1 MKNYIVAYDIVCEK
15 RAYRVRKFVYS
26 FALGG
31 QKSVLETPFLNK
43 RDLNRFIKELKPL
56 LHKDDSV
63 NIIEVEENIT
73 IFGKADIL
81 GYDRGLIII

>member
-15 RAYRVRKFVYS
+15 RAYKVRKFVYS
-26 FALGG
+26 YAFGG

-63 NIIEVEENIT
+63 NIIEVHKSCT
-73 IFGKADIL
+73 VFGKADVL
-81 GYDRGLIII
+81 SYDKGVVIV

>member
-1 MKNYIVAYDIVCEK
+1 MKSYIVAYDIFCKK

-26 FALGG
+26 YALGG

-43 RDLNRFIKELKPL
+43 RDLNRFIKELKPI

-63 NIIEVEENIT
+63 NIIEVEEDST

-81 GYDRGLIII
+81 SYDRGVVIV